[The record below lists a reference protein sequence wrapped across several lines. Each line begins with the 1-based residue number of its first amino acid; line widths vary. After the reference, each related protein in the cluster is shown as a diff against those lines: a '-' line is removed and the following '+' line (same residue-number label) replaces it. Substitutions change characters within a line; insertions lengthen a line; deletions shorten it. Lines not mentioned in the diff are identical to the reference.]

1 VRASIPDVLRL
12 TLLALL
18 AALLAAAGGAVA
30 TPAPVRLAEAPG
42 VVGAIGKTI
51 GPALRFGV
59 DPSDVPTVVLD
70 GRRFADLYRRISG
83 RAATRVTG
91 FEYRGVIH
99 VRDHVLAVNKT
110 IVAHEILHALSQR
123 FSREA
128 RARGYG
134 NLIEGVTDYF
144 THKVIPA
151 RRLGEAGFPRSAY
164 GRFEA
169 TAAELAALVGDDVL
183 ADCYFRRGFDA
194 LERAVD
200 AKGGAGRMAAAARP
214 LQLRPASVLARP
226 R

>member
-1 VRASIPDVLRL
+1 MSRPSPR
-12 TLLALL
+12 LALVAAL
-18 AALLAAAGGAVA
+18 AALLAGAGGRAA
-30 TPAPVRLAEAPG
+30 TPAPVRLADAPG

-51 GPALRFGV
+51 GPALRDRFGV
-59 DPSDVPTVVLD
+59 DPSDVPTIVLD
-70 GRRFADLYRRISG
+70 GRSFAELYRRISG
-83 RAATRVTG
+83 RPATRVTG

-128 RARGYG
+128 RQRGYG

-164 GRFEA
+164 GRFEQ

-200 AKGGAGRMAAAARP
+200 AKGGEGRMAAAARP
-214 LQLRPASVLARP
+214 LQLRAASVLARP